1 MKRVLPLTALLL
13 FLVSA
18 AQLPGAEIPAAKS
31 FTNSMGMKFVRIEP
45 GEFKMGQLN
54 SPLPAEVLQGKS
66 FLWDGDYDEKPVHR
80 VRITKPF
87 YMGVVEV
94 TNYQY
99 ELFDPKRKAE
109 RGRFNGL
116 SKDDDE
122 AVINVNW
129 YDAQA
134 FCKWLSQ
141 QEGLTYR
148 LPTEAEWE
156 YACRAGTETNYYCGN
171 LLPEEYHK
179 NAWRTKG
186 PVPVSLHVG
195 KTPANPWG
203 LYDMHGNV
211 EEWCSDWYGPYT
223 EKTKK
228 DPVGYDRGV
237 FKVLRGGSH
246 GTGIFYLRSANR
258 LGAVPENRNWM
269 FGFRVVLAELPSTK
283 PLPVK
288 TPLNQLGVV
297 QRDPALVSQ
306 GPDPEKP
313 YFKGPRK
320 YTIIPHDAAGP
331 VFASH
336 NHAPGLTECPN
347 GDMLTAWF
355 STVTEGGREM
365 TIAASRLVRGADQWQ
380 QASAFW
386 DAPDRNDTTCS
397 LWNDGKG
404 RIYHFNGVSN
414 SAASTYIL
422 CIRSSDD
429 SGATWTGPRIAMP
442 EHKIGQVTANTC
454 LRLPDG
460 TIVMPNDDQQGASRV
475 WLSSDET
482 LTWQWLG
489 GNIKGIH
496 PAVAA
501 LNDGRLI
508 VFGRGDGIDG
518 MMPMSISND
527 RGKTY
532 TYKASEFPPIGG
544 TQRCVLLKLKQG
556 PLFFASFAGRG
567 TYTTITDAT
576 GNERQ
581 VRGLFAAVSLDD
593 GQTWVNKRL
602 ITDDGPG
609 KAVEC
614 TGGGL
619 FTLSPYSAEYRGYMQ
634 GCQSADGLVH
644 LITSRNHYAFNLKW
658 LLTPAPKPAF
668 EPLKVRTIVETFD
681 KAESI
686 ESIGWFPYKVITDSF
701 NDKGQYVI
709 DSAGST
715 NGINR
720 IVGEGSFDITLTLS
734 SIKVNPKTPYAKP
747 SIITG
752 FKDALD
758 RTVFM
763 TMNSKGISL
772 MVKDN
777 ESNPVST
784 NNYSNQ
790 ASFSSPLVPAK
801 IRLVWNAKDRRYRV
815 FYGRNSSEAITELPA
830 SVEGVYLGSEFTES
844 ASLYIL
850 VNNGVVE
857 VDHCEIRPLGI

>member
-1 MKRVLPLTALLL
+1 M
-13 FLVSA
+13 
-18 AQLPGAEIPAAKS
+18 PAGKA

-45 GEFKMGQLN
+45 GEFRMGQLN
-54 SPLPAEVLQGKS
+54 SPLAAEVLRGKS
-66 FLWDGDYDEKPVHR
+66 FLWEGDYDEKPVHR
-80 VRITKPF
+80 VRITRPF

-99 ELFDPKRKAE
+99 ELFNPKHKAD

-134 FCKWLSQ
+134 FCEWLSH
-141 QEGLTYR
+141 QEGVTYR

-156 YACRAGTETNYYCGN
+156 YACRAGTKTTYYCGD

-179 NAWRTKG
+179 NAWRTKN
-186 PVPVSLHVG
+186 PTPVSLHVG
-195 KTPANPWG
+195 KTPPNPWG

-223 EKTKK
+223 KKTTK
-228 DPVGYDRGV
+228 DPVGYDSGA

-269 FGFRVVLAELPSTK
+269 FGFRVVLAETPKTK
-283 PLPVK
+283 PSPVK
-288 TPLNQLGVV
+288 TPLNQVGVV
-297 QRDPALVSQ
+297 QRDPASVCQ

-320 YTIIPHDAAGP
+320 FTVIPSDGAGP

-336 NHAPGLTECPN
+336 NHAPGLVECPN
-347 GDMLTAWF
+347 GDLLAAWF
-355 STVTEGGREM
+355 TTVTEGGREM
-365 TIAASRLVRGADQWQ
+365 GIAASRLVWGAEQWQ
-380 QASAFW
+380 PASAFW

-414 SAASTYIL
+414 SAAMISIL
-422 CIRSSDD
+422 CLRSSDD
-429 SGATWTGPRIAMP
+429 SGATWTGPRIVMP
-442 EHKIGQVTANTC
+442 EHKSGQIPANSC
-454 LRLPDG
+454 FRMADG
-460 TIVMPNDDQQGASRV
+460 TIMMPVDDHGSRV

-482 LTWQWLG
+482 LSWHCLG

-496 PAVAA
+496 AAVAG
-501 LNDGRLI
+501 LDDGRI
-508 VFGRGDGIDG
+508 IAFGRGGDIAG
-518 MMPMSISND
+518 MMPISISSD
-527 RGKTY
+527 QGKTY
-532 TYKASEFPPIGG
+532 TYKASAFPPIGG
-544 TQRCVLLKLKQG
+544 TQRCVLLKLREG
-556 PLFFASFAGRG
+556 PLFFASFAGGG
-567 TYTTITDAT
+567 TYTTITDAA

-593 GQTWVNKRL
+593 GQTWANKRL
-602 ITDDGPG
+602 ITDDAPG
-609 KAVEC
+609 RAVEC

-619 FTLSPYSAEYRGYMQ
+619 FTLSPYSGEYRGYMQ
-634 GCQSADGLVH
+634 GCQSSDGLIH

-658 LLTPAPKPAF
+658 LLTPAPAPAV
-668 EPLKVRTIVETFD
+668 EPLQVRTIVDTFD
-681 KAESI
+681 KADNI
-686 ESIGWFPYKVITDSF
+686 ESIGWFPYKAIAGAF

-720 IVGEGSFDITLTLS
+720 IVGEGSFDVTLTLS
-734 SIKVNPKTPYAKP
+734 SMKVNPKTPYARP

-763 TMNSKGISL
+763 TMNSRGISL

-777 ESNPVST
+777 ESEPAFR
-784 NNYSNQ
+784 NNYTDQ
-790 ASFSSPLVPAK
+790 ASFSSPPESAR
-801 IRLVWNAKDRRYRV
+801 IRLVWDAKDRRYRV
-815 FYGRNSSEAITELPA
+815 FYGINSSEAVTELPA

-850 VNNGVVE
+850 VSKGVVE
-857 VDHCEIRPLGI
+857 VDRCEIKPLGI

>member
-1 MKRVLPLTALLL
+1 MRRVLSLTALLL
-13 FLVSA
+13 ILVSA
-18 AQLPGAEIPAAKS
+18 AQLPGAEMPSGKA
-31 FTNSMGMKFVRIEP
+31 FTNSIGMKFVRIEP
-45 GEFKMGQLN
+45 GEFRMGQLS
-54 SPLPAEVLQGKS
+54 SPLAAEVLRGKS
-66 FLWDGDYDEKPVHR
+66 FLWEGDYDEKPVHR
-80 VRITKPF
+80 VRITRPF

-99 ELFDPKRKAE
+99 ELFDPKRKAD

-134 FCKWLSQ
+134 FCEWLSH
-141 QEGLTYR
+141 QEGADYR

-156 YACRAGTETNYYCGN
+156 YACRAGTKTNYYCGD

-179 NAWRTKG
+179 NAWRTKN

-195 KTPANPWG
+195 KTPPNPWG

-223 EKTKK
+223 EGTTKN
-228 DPVGYDRGV
+228 PVGYDSGA

-246 GTGIFYLRSANR
+246 GTHIFYLRSANR

-269 FGFRVVLAELPSTK
+269 FGFRVVLADMPKTK
-283 PLPVK
+283 PLLVK
-288 TPLNQLGVV
+288 TPLNQVGVV
-297 QRDPALVSQ
+297 QREPALVSH
-306 GPDPEKP
+306 GPEPDKP

-320 YTIIPHDAAGP
+320 FTVIPPDAAGP

-336 NHAPGLTECPN
+336 NHGPGLVECPN
-347 GDMLTAWF
+347 GDLLAAWF
-355 STVTEGGREM
+355 TTVTEGGREVA
-365 TIAASRLVRGADQWQ
+365 IAASRLVWRTDQWQ
-380 QASAFW
+380 PASPFW
-386 DAPDRNDTTCS
+386 DAPDRNDTTSS

-414 SAASTYIL
+414 SAAIVSIL

-429 SGATWTGPRIAMP
+429 SGATWTGPRVAMP
-442 EHKIGQVTANTC
+442 EHKIGQVTANSC

-482 LTWQWLG
+482 LSWKWLG

-501 LNDGRLI
+501 LNDGRI
-508 VFGRGDGIDG
+508 IAFGRGGAIDG
-518 MMPMSISND
+518 MMPISISSD

-544 TQRCVLLKLKQG
+544 TQRSVLLKLKEG

-567 TYTTITDAT
+567 TYTTITDAA

-593 GQTWVNKRL
+593 GQTWANKRL
-602 ITDDGPG
+602 VTDDGPG
-609 KAVEC
+609 RAVEC

-634 GCQSADGLVH
+634 GCQSSDGLVH

-658 LLTPAPKPAF
+658 LLTPAPTPAV
-668 EPLKVRTIVETFD
+668 EPLKVGTIVDTFD
-681 KAESI
+681 KADNI
-686 ESIGWFPYKVITDSF
+686 ESIGWFPYKAITGAF
-701 NDKGQYVI
+701 NDDGQYVI
-709 DSAGST
+709 DSVGST
-715 NGINR
+715 NGLNR

-734 SIKVNPKTPYAKP
+734 SIRVNPKTPYAMP

-777 ESNPVST
+777 ESEPAFR
-784 NNYSNQ
+784 NNYTDQ
-790 ASFSSPLVPAK
+790 ASFSSPPKSAK
-801 IRLVWNAKDRRYRV
+801 IRFVWNAKGRRYRV
-815 FYGRNSSEAITELPA
+815 FYGINSNEAVTELPS

-844 ASLYIL
+844 TSLYIL
-850 VNNGVVE
+850 VSNGVVE
-857 VDHCEIRPLGI
+857 VDRCEIKPLGI